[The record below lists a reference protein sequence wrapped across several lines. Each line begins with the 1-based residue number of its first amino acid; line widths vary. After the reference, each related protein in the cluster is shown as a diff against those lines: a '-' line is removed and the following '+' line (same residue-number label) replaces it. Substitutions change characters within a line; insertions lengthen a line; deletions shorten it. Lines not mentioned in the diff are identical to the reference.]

1 MCGINV
7 IMQEREIRNTRGN
20 TTLKLQVFSLLA
32 QCHLIEGNVEEAI
45 DIFSRAVELTEK
57 EDTSRLDKNS
67 SRILKRWRA
76 HMWFQILKAHAREID
91 KGSYEDGDN
100 EDASKASL
108 NALEKLDSL
117 RNFLSYEEKTV
128 LSLSHA
134 VISMKQGDPDA
145 ADKRLTETATELGNA
160 FKKNT
165 SPMKIALESL
175 RAHYYLLYALNAQLS
190 GRAGQLASGGSYP
203 AFEQFFKSMEK
214 IDKMKEE
221 CSHFDGLGICDLQ
234 PPLDNSCASVL
245 GEMLQASLL
254 RISGRSGD
262 AAVHLGQI
270 EENLTS
276 LADEVGLTNRDNSYG
291 IHQQTIQKPVTQ
303 LQLLAY
309 EYRCLASLVICD
321 FQAAAKACLQAGAL
335 FKQHSESLHQHVGSF
350 SLLLGQYFHST
361 KEYETA
367 LSLFESVIQSGPK
380 PLRTMAVLCAAL
392 TDLHE
397 SNGLP
402 TASMR
407 MKDHELDSPSRLN
420 SLPSHERSIAQ
431 MINGLILYRQGD
443 STGARLLLTKS
454 LKQAHG
460 MVGSG
465 QFVGQVLNCLAP
477 VQQERN
483 DHPGALQMFESS
495 ATLLKSV
502 KDLMSLVTTLKGME
516 RLYQDMKDESK
527 LASCRQYLDKKSGE
541 LITRLQV
548 AYDTKDHKECI
559 SLANFMKNINPL

>member
-1 MCGINV
+1 
-7 IMQEREIRNTRGN
+7 
-20 TTLKLQVFSLLA
+20 
-32 QCHLIEGNVEEAI
+32 
-45 DIFSRAVELTEK
+45 
-57 EDTSRLDKNS
+57 
-67 SRILKRWRA
+67 
-76 HMWFQILKAHAREID
+76 
-91 KGSYEDGDN
+91 
-100 EDASKASL
+100 
-108 NALEKLDSL
+108 
-117 RNFLSYEEKTV
+117 
-128 LSLSHA
+128 
-134 VISMKQGDPDA
+134 
-145 ADKRLTETATELGNA
+145 
-160 FKKNT
+160 
-165 SPMKIALESL
+165 
-175 RAHYYLLYALNAQLS
+175 
-190 GRAGQLASGGSYP
+190 
-203 AFEQFFKSMEK
+203 
-214 IDKMKEE
+214 
-221 CSHFDGLGICDLQ
+221 
-234 PPLDNSCASVL
+234 
-245 GEMLQASLL
+245 
-254 RISGRSGD
+254 
-262 AAVHLGQI
+262 
-270 EENLTS
+270 
-276 LADEVGLTNRDNSYG
+276 
-291 IHQQTIQKPVTQ
+291 
-303 LQLLAY
+303 
-309 EYRCLASLVICD
+309 
-321 FQAAAKACLQAGAL
+321 
-335 FKQHSESLHQHVGSF
+335 
-350 SLLLGQYFHST
+350 
-361 KEYETA
+361 
-367 LSLFESVIQSGPK
+367 
-380 PLRTMAVLCAAL
+380 MAVLCAAL